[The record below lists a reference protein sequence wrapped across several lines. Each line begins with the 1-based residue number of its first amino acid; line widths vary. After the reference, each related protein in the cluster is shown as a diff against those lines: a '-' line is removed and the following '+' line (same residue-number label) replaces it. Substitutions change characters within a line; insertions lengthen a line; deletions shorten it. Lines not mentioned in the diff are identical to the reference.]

1 MSKLTRKAVLKL
13 ARLSRL
19 KLSDEE
25 VDRFAVELTHILE
38 YVETLNSVDV
48 QGLEPTYQVTGLKNV
63 TRYDEIKKYQAQPK
77 DLLARAPAAKDGQ
90 YKVKRIVG

>member
-13 ARLSRL
+13 ARLSHL

-38 YVETLNSVDV
+38 YVETLNSVNV
-48 QGLEPTYQVTGLKNV
+48 HGLEPTYQVTGLKNV
-63 TRYDEIKKYQAQPK
+63 TRDDKIKSYQAQPK
-77 DLLARAPAAKDGQ
+77 DLLANAPAIKDGQ
-90 YKVKRIVG
+90 FMVKRVVG